1 MPHDLMPLLLAQLNS
16 SRQRQR
22 KMNQAIPFW
31 FFETSEKLDQ
41 GFGILFWNTAAEHMT
56 VLGWIVH
63 ERIGL

>member
-1 MPHDLMPLLLAQLNS
+1 MPRDLVPLLLIQLNS

-22 KMNQAIPFW
+22 KMDKAIPFW

-41 GFGILFWNTAAEHMT
+41 GFRILFWNTAAEHMT

-63 ERIGL
+63 QRIGL